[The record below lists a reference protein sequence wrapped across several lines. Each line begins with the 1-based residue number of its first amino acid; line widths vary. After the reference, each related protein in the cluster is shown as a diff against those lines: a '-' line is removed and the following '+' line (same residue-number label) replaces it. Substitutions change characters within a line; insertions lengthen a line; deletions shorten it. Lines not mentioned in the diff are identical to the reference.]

1 MEKVSVSVKVDPQ
14 KLERIRT
21 VAEAQERSVSSL
33 FNHAITQYLQ
43 KVEKK

>member
-1 MEKVSVSVKVDPQ
+1 MEKVPVTVKVDSQ

-21 VAEAQERSVSSL
+21 VALSEDRSVSSL
-33 FNHAITQYLQ
+33 INHAVTQYLQ